1 MKIEKQKLP
10 IFEPIVLTITI
21 ENQQDLRA
29 LFEIGNLKDNYEFH
43 NLIGD
48 EDGCTPESIGKSFS
62 PFFDQLIKEV

>member
-1 MKIEKQKLP
+1 MKIDKQKLP

-29 LFEIGNLKDNYEFH
+29 LFEIGNLKDNYELH
-43 NLIGD
+43 NLIGED
-48 EDGCTPESIGKSFS
+48 DGCNAESIEKSFR